1 MLTDMSGMTTSI
13 LASIGD
19 RLGLFKDLAANGPA
33 TSAELAA
40 RTAIDERYAREWLGG
55 MAASGYLEYD
65 PAAGTFTLPPEHAPA
80 LADEGGADVLRRR
93 PPDDA
98 RDARRLR
105 PGRRPL
111 PDRWRRPPVAST
123 PTTCGPGS
131 SASPSA
137 GSTTSS
143 CRSGCPSCPTV
154 QAKLE
159 AGADVADVG
168 TGRRAGADPPGRCLP
183 DSRATS
189 ATTSSSPRSRWPR
202 RTPPRPESATACGSR
217 RATSSHGLPAQYD
230 VITTFDVVHDAVDPR
245 GLLRSIREALR
256 PGGIYVCLDINCSDR
271 LEENVGPLGAFFHGA
286 SVMYCMTTS
295 LAERRRGAG
304 HARPAPAQARRTG
317 RRGRVHRRLAGAAR
331 GPVQQPLHAAPR
343 RPTEEGEHPMGEILH
358 YAKAPGS

>member
-1 MLTDMSGMTTSI
+1 MATTTTPVDEAKVEEFVGKMLTDMSGMTTSI

-80 LADEGGADVLRRR
+80 LADEGGAMFFGGGLQMMIGTLGVFDQVVDHFRTGGGVHQREY
-93 PPDDA
+93 PDDMWTGLE
-98 RDARRLR
+98 RFTIGWFNHHLVQEWV
-105 PGRRPL
+105 PVV
-111 PDRWRRPPVAST
+111 PDL
-123 PTTCGPGS
+123 
-131 SASPSA
+131 
-137 GSTTSS
+137 
-143 CRSGCPSCPTV
+143 

-168 TGRRAGADPPGRCLP
+168 TGRGWAPIRLADAFPQ
-183 DSRATS
+183 SRYVGYDVFEPTVAL
-189 ATTSSSPRSRWPR
+189 
-202 RTPPRPESATACGSR
+202 ATANAAEAGVGDR
-217 RATSSHGLPAQYD
+217 VRFEARDVSHGLPAQYD

-245 GLLRSIREALR
+245 GLLRSIREALK

-295 LAERRRGAG
+295 LANDGEGLGTLGLHPHKLDELAAEAG
-304 HARPAPAQARRTG
+304 FTDVWRAPLEDPFNNLYVL
-317 RRGRVHRRLAGAAR
+317 RV
-331 GPVQQPLHAAPR
+331 
-343 RPTEEGEHPMGEILH
+343 
-358 YAKAPGS
+358 